1 MILKENTCAGLG
13 TCKSKNHSRNPDESV
28 GMDDKRKDL
37 MKKSKHEMKKEKMD
51 KLNSKK

>member
-1 MILKENTCAGLG
+1 MRNSCNGMHS
-13 TCKSKNHSRNPDESV
+13 CKASGNPDNSV
-28 GMDDKRKDL
+28 GMDQKRKDL